1 MNAQTL
7 AALKAGVLLQS
18 DDLWILIALSLR
30 APLTVSKLCAL
41 LGLRYADINQ
51 RTSNLESL
59 HLISQVPIFL
69 PENVVHLGWTIAPSP
84 GFEFALHALADML
97 DVETFAPRNS
107 S

>member
-18 DDLWILIALSLR
+18 DGLRILIALSLGD
-30 APLTVSKLCAL
+30 PLTVSKLCAL

-51 RTSNLESL
+51 RTAQLESL

-69 PENVVHLGWTIAPSP
+69 PENVVRLGWTIAPSP
-84 GFEFALHALADML
+84 GFEFALHALADAM
-97 DVETFAPRNS
+97 DVDTISPKKPI
-107 S
+107 